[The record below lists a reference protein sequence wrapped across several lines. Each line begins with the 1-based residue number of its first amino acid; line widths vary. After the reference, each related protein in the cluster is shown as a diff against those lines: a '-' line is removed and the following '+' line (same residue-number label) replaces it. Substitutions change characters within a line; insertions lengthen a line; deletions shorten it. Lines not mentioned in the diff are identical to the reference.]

1 MVEKMEES
9 PKDKGVTLVVEKAEK
24 PVKEKKPRSEAQL
37 AAFQKG
43 LEALK
48 LKREAIKAEKEK
60 MTEQM
65 KQEKQDE
72 QHQRYLKNRYEK
84 KKKLPPIPE
93 YVSKND
99 LEVFKKDL
107 FDMVVKN
114 TPRTIYQEVKVP
126 VEKITPVVVEVP
138 SKPTTVEKLLS
149 GSSLLDKIF
158 FN

>member
-1 MVEKMEES
+1 MEEP
-9 PKDKGVTLVVEKAEK
+9 PKDKGTTVVVEK

-60 MTEQM
+60 MTEQQ
-65 KQEKQDE
+65 KKEKEEE

-84 KKKLPPIPE
+84 KSKLPPIPE

-114 TPRTIYQEVKVP
+114 TPRTVYQEVKVP

-138 SKPTTVEKLLS
+138 SKPQTVEKLLS